1 MTEPRSLDPNSGT
14 AASPSSAPTPP
25 VPLSGTQRRYRES
38 LWIERIL
45 RRETVGG
52 MLLLGATVLALI
64 VANSAWG
71 EAYFG
76 LRSTYFEFAF
86 GDISWQISVG
96 HFAADALLAIFFFL
110 AGLELKREFVA
121 GELRDPRKA
130 LVPVVAAVGG
140 VLVPAAIYTAFTL
153 DDGPEALNG
162 WAIPVATDIAFA
174 LAVLAVVGTS
184 LPIAL
189 RTFLLTLAV
198 VDDLMAI
205 TIIAFFYTTDVQ
217 PAFLLAAFGGLVVY
231 GFVAQRY
238 QEFFRLRS
246 TAAWF
251 VLLPIGLVVWF
262 CMYESGV
269 HATVAGVLLAFTI
282 PVRAKGGDEDGLGP
296 RMGLAE
302 HFEHRFR
309 PLSAGVAVPVFAFF
323 SAGVAVGGWDG
334 LVAAV
339 TSPIALGIVVGL
351 VVGKTVGVLAA
362 TWLVTRLPG
371 VSLPKGMQ
379 WIDLL
384 GLALLAGMGFTVSLL
399 ISELS
404 FGQGTLLDDVA
415 KVGILLGSL
424 LAAILASVLLLA
436 RNRQY
441 QRRSAQE
448 RIDSDGDGIPDV
460 FEDEDALG

>member
-1 MTEPRSLDPNSGT
+1 MTHDAQNPDL
-14 AASPSSAPTPP
+14 SPPAH
-25 VPLSGTQRRYRES
+25 LSETQRRYRES

-45 RRETVGG
+45 QRETVGG
-52 MLLLGATVLALI
+52 ILLLAATVLALI
-64 VANSAWG
+64 VANSALA
-71 EAYFG
+71 ESYFG
-76 LRSTYFEFAF
+76 LRSTYLQISFGEFF
-86 GDISWQISVG
+86 WEISVG
-96 HFAADALLAIFFFL
+96 KFAADALLAIFFFL

-140 VLVPAAIYTAFTL
+140 VIVPAIIYVLIVL
-153 DDGPEALNG
+153 DDGPEALRG

-174 LAVLAVVGTS
+174 LAVLAVVGTA
-184 LPIAL
+184 LPLAL

-198 VDDLMAI
+198 VDDLIAI
-205 TIIAFFYTTDVQ
+205 TIIAFFYTTDLE
-217 PAFLLAAFGGLVVY
+217 PLFLVASFVGLAVY
-231 GFVAQRY
+231 AFVAQRY
-238 QEFFRLRS
+238 QEFFRIRS

-251 VLLPIGLVVWF
+251 ILLPIGILVWYF
-262 CMYESGV
+262 MFESGV
-269 HATVAGVLLAFTI
+269 HATVAGVLLAFAI

-302 HFEHRFR
+302 IFEHRYR

-339 TSPIALGIVVGL
+339 TSPIAVGIMLGL
-351 VVGKTVGVLAA
+351 VVGKTIGITLA

-371 VSLPKGMQ
+371 ISLPRGVT
-379 WIDLL
+379 WIDLI

-404 FGQGTLLDDVA
+404 FGQGTLLDDIG

-424 LAAILASVLLLA
+424 IAAALAMLLLGA
-436 RNRQY
+436 RNRVYKRQL
-441 QRRSAQE
+441 AAE
-448 RIDSDGDGIPDV
+448 RVDSDGDGIPDV
-460 FEDEDALG
+460 FGDDSASS

>member
-1 MTEPRSLDPNSGT
+1 MTAET
-14 AASPSSAPTPP
+14 APLTAP
-25 VPLSGTQRRYRES
+25 QRRYRES

-64 VANSAWG
+64 IANSGWG
-71 EAYFG
+71 LGYFG
-76 LRSTYFEFAF
+76 LRDTYLTIGF
-86 GDISWQISVG
+86 GDLSWQISVG
-96 HFAADALLAIFFFL
+96 HLAADGLLAIFFFL
-110 AGLELKREFVA
+110 AGLELKREFIA

-140 VLVPAAIYTAFTL
+140 VALPAVIYLLITL
-153 DDGPEALNG
+153 DDGPQALRG

-184 LPIAL
+184 LPLAL

-198 VDDLMAI
+198 VDDLIAI
-205 TIIAFFYTTDVQ
+205 AIIAFFYTTDLA
-217 PAFLLAAFGGLVVY
+217 PAWLLAAFVGLAVY
-231 GFVAQRY
+231 AFLAQRF
-238 QEFFRLRS
+238 QEFFRARE

-251 VLLPIGLVVWF
+251 ILLPIGLLVWF
-262 CMYESGV
+262 FMYESGV

-282 PVRAKGGDEDGLGP
+282 PVRARGGDDDGLGP

-302 HFEHRFR
+302 IFEHRYR

-334 LVAAV
+334 LVEAV
-339 TSPIALGIVVGL
+339 TSPVALGIMVGL
-351 VVGKTVGVLAA
+351 VVGKTIGITVA
-362 TWLVTRLPG
+362 TWLITRLPG
-371 VSLPKGMQ
+371 VSLPRGVR
-379 WIDLL
+379 WVDLI
-384 GLALLAGMGFTVSLL
+384 GLAMLAGMGFTVSLL

-404 FGQGTLLDDVA
+404 FGQGSALDDVG

-424 LAAILASVLLLA
+424 VAALLA
-436 RNRQY
+436 VALLGTRNRQY
-441 QRRSAQE
+441 KRQLADEQV
-448 RIDSDGDGIPDV
+448 DADGDGIPDV
-460 FEDEDALG
+460 YGDDRASS